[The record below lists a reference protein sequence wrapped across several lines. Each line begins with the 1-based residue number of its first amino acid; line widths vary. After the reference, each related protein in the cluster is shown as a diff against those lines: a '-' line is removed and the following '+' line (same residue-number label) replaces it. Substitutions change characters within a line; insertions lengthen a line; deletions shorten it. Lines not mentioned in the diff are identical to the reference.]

1 MAESSD
7 ALGLDNNYE
16 EAVEQDK
23 TNVPVQEAEE
33 GKQEEEGEEDD
44 ADDDNNGD
52 YDDDDDDEEE
62 EEYSFRFKEGV
73 NPLDFVED
81 NALSGQPYKQFER
94 LEYEALAEKKR
105 KALADSH
112 RQ

>member
-1 MAESSD
+1 MEKVV
-7 ALGLDNNYE
+7 E
-16 EAVEQDK
+16 EVGVVEEEE
-23 TNVPVQEAEE
+23 QEQFFEDEE
-33 GKQEEEGEEDD
+33 DDLHDEDDEEGEE
-44 ADDDNNGD
+44 
-52 YDDDDDDEEE
+52 YI
-62 EEYSFRFKEGV
+62 FRFKEGV

-112 RQ
+112 R